1 MKIIL
6 QGPTEDAVV
15 AQLRKAN
22 LAILSE
28 YKTFT
33 DEEKKKVRILSYI
46 EELEQSRD
54 GIANLMRCLDQMND
68 SIASQPTSFPFGCVE
83 QVKSRAYI

>member
-1 MKIIL
+1 MLL

-28 YKTFT
+28 YKTYT
-33 DEEKKKVRILSYI
+33 DEEKKKVH
-46 EELEQSRD
+46 
-54 GIANLMRCLDQMND
+54 LD
-68 SIASQPTSFPFGCVE
+68 
-83 QVKSRAYI
+83 